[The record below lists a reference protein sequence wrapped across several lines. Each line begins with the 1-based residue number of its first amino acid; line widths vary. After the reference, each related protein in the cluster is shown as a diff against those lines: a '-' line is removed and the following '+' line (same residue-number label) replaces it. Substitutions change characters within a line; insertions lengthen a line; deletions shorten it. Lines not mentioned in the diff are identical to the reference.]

1 MIVLLTGAS
10 SGIGR
15 RTAELLAAA
24 GHQVF
29 GAARRTQ
36 DVPAGVT
43 PLHLDLTDDA
53 SAEAVVRRVLDEA
66 GRIDVLV
73 NCAGY
78 GEFGSVEETSTDDAR
93 RQLEVNV
100 LGPARLVQ
108 AVLPGMRAARSG
120 RVVNVSSLAGEFAA
134 PLGGW
139 YHASKFALEAL
150 SDTLRGEVAQFG
162 IDVTVV
168 QPSFVDTGWHDT
180 AMTRLAEASGTGPY
194 RRMAD
199 RMRTYFASSAVARQT
214 STVDQVAT
222 VVAKAAQEPRPKTRY
237 RVGKGA
243 GVAVALATI
252 LPDRTFDALTRAQFG
267 YDRPEGRKAA

>member
-1 MIVLLTGAS
+1 MIVLITGAS

-15 RTAELLAAA
+15 RTAELLAAS

-29 GAARRTQ
+29 GAARRTH
-36 DVPAGVT
+36 DIPAGVT
-43 PLHLDLTDDA
+43 PVPLDLTDGTG
-53 SAEAVVRRVLDEA
+53 AEAAVRRVLDEA

-78 GEFGSVEETSTDDAR
+78 GEFGSVEETSIDDAR

-100 LGPARLVQ
+100 LGPTRLVQ
-108 AVLPGMRAARSG
+108 AVLPGMREAGSG
-120 RVVNVSSLAGEFAA
+120 RIVNVSSLAGEFAA

-162 IDVTVV
+162 VDVTVV
-168 QPSFVDTGWHDT
+168 QPSYVDTGWHDT
-180 AMTRLAEASGTGPY
+180 AMDRLAAASGTGPY

-199 RMRTYFASSAVARQT
+199 AMRRYFAGSQVARQM
-214 STVDQVAT
+214 STVDAVAQ
-222 VVAKAAQEPRPKTRY
+222 VVARAAQAPRPRTRY

-243 GVAVALATI
+243 NVAVALATL

-267 YDRPEGRKAA
+267 YGRA